1 MAGVIDHS
9 SFYEMGGVWHT
20 TQRANI
26 MIGIQYINWLIFAL
40 MLPVISYTD
49 GASYTVEKRVNA
61 RGGGKGG
68 GS

>member
-20 TQRANI
+20 IQRANI
-26 MIGIQYINWLIFAL
+26 MIDIQYINWLILAL

-49 GASYTVEKRVNA
+49 EASYTVEK
-61 RGGGKGG
+61 
-68 GS
+68 